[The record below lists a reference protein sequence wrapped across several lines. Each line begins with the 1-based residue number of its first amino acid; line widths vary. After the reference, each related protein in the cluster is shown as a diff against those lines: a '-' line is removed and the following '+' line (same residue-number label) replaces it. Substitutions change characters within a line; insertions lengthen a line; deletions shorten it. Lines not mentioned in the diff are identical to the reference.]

1 MVIGDMMRRGW
12 RSASY
17 TSAST
22 DPHFWFTISSS
33 IFPGPFVHQLV
44 LELHGDFTLR
54 WHCVIVIVSSGVLHT
69 SSPPLLCIDEVRLAS
84 EFQLHTGTIL
94 KKFDREQM
102 EDAIVADKPDSSSI
116 FPVVCVLRRGVD
128 AVVAEVRHEL
138 FWFGW
143 VFVRSS
149 WQHIG
154 IYFSTYFLLLLCL
167 NCENAKLF
175 IMVLCSS
182 SSIFPGPFVHR
193 LVVGLHTD
201 FALHL
206 DWFDCRD
213 SDLVTKVRPDLSF
226 DCGVG
231 LQDYPEQLCLL
242 LPTLYPLC
250 SVPGFARIN

>member
-22 DPHFWFTISSS
+22 DPDFWFTISSS

-182 SSIFPGPFVHR
+182 SSLFPGPFVHQLMLELHGDFR
-193 LVVGLHTD
+193 LHW
-201 FALHL
+201 H
-206 DWFDCRD
+206 
-213 SDLVTKVRPDLSF
+213 
-226 DCGVG
+226 
-231 LQDYPEQLCLL
+231 CLNSV
-242 LPTLYPLC
+242 C
-250 SVPGFARIN
+250 SVGPL